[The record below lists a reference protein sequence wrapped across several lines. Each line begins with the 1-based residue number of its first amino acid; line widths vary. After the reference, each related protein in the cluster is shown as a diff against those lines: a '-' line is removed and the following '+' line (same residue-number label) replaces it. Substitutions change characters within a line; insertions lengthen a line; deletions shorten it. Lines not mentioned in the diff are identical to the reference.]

1 MEDKNKDAKDNISEI
16 IDTEEIASDDIEAKD
31 LDHQTD
37 GDNPPNTEELD
48 LLAENE
54 KLNDLLLRSR
64 AELDNFQ
71 KRTEKQLVQAQLYS
85 TEKLSSELLIIMD
98 SLEAAEKAATSQSLK
113 IDDLIKGNT
122 LLLKTAKEVFEKL
135 NLEEINPLNE
145 KFDPDFH
152 QAMAT
157 KEDDLAENTVL
168 EVMQKGYKLNS
179 KLIRPALVI
188 VSKKNQK
195 KTWKTSWC
203 PHIRINEYLINLR
216 GFKNG

>member
-1 MEDKNKDAKDNISEI
+1 MEDKKNDSQSKSAETSD
-16 IDTEEIASDDIEAKD
+16 IDETMSDDLEVKESN
-31 LDHQTD
+31 HHTD
-37 GDNPPNTEELD
+37 EVNEPNTDEANLTE
-48 LLAENE
+48 ENE

-98 SLEAAEKAATSQSLK
+98 SLEAAEKLATSPNLK

-122 LLLKTAKEVFEKL
+122 LLLKTAREVFGKL
-135 NLEEINPLNE
+135 NIEEINPLND

-157 KEDDLAENTVL
+157 KDADLEENTVL

-179 KLIRPALVI
+179 KLLRPALVI
-188 VSKKNQK
+188 VSKKNQ
-195 KTWKTSWC
+195 
-203 PHIRINEYLINLR
+203 
-216 GFKNG
+216 

>member
-1 MEDKNKDAKDNISEI
+1 MEDKKNDSQSKSAETSD
-16 IDTEEIASDDIEAKD
+16 IDETMSDDLEVKESN
-31 LDHQTD
+31 HHTD
-37 GDNPPNTEELD
+37 EVNEPNTDEANLTE
-48 LLAENE
+48 ENE

-98 SLEAAEKAATSQSLK
+98 SLEAAEKLATSPNLK

-122 LLLKTAKEVFEKL
+122 LLLKTAREVFGKL
-135 NLEEINPLNE
+135 NIEEINPLND

-157 KEDDLAENTVL
+157 KDADSEENTVL

-179 KLIRPALVI
+179 KLLRPALVI
-188 VSKKNQK
+188 VSKK
-195 KTWKTSWC
+195 
-203 PHIRINEYLINLR
+203 IN
-216 GFKNG
+216 

>member
-31 LDHQTD
+31 LEYQTD

-179 KLIRPALVI
+179 KLLRPALVI

-195 KTWKTSWC
+195 KT
-203 PHIRINEYLINLR
+203 
-216 GFKNG
+216 

>member
-1 MEDKNKDAKDNISEI
+1 MEDKKNDSQSKSAETSD
-16 IDTEEIASDDIEAKD
+16 IDETMSDDLEVKESN
-31 LDHQTD
+31 HHTD
-37 GDNPPNTEELD
+37 EVNEPNTDEANLTE
-48 LLAENE
+48 ENE

-98 SLEAAEKAATSQSLK
+98 SLEAAEKLATSPNLK

-122 LLLKTAKEVFEKL
+122 LLLKTAREVFGKL
-135 NLEEINPLNE
+135 NIEEINPLND

-157 KEDDLAENTVL
+157 KDADSEENTVL

-179 KLIRPALVI
+179 KLLRPALVI
-188 VSKKNQK
+188 VSKKNQW
-195 KTWKTSWC
+195 KTWKISHR
-203 PHIRINEYLINLR
+203 PHIWI
-216 GFKNG
+216 K

>member
-16 IDTEEIASDDIEAKD
+16 TDAEEITSDDSEAKD
-31 LDHQTD
+31 LGHQTD
-37 GDNPPNTEELD
+37 GVNLPNTEEVD

-195 KTWKTSWC
+195 KT
-203 PHIRINEYLINLR
+203 
-216 GFKNG
+216 

>member
-31 LDHQTD
+31 LEHQTD
-37 GDNPPNTEELD
+37 GDNLPNTEELD

-179 KLIRPALVI
+179 KLLRPALVI

-195 KTWKTSWC
+195 KT
-203 PHIRINEYLINLR
+203 
-216 GFKNG
+216 

>member
-98 SLEAAEKAATSQSLK
+98 RLEAAEKAATSQSLK
-113 IDDLIKGNT
+113 IDDLIKGNK

-157 KEDDLAENTVL
+157 REDDLAENTVL

-179 KLIRPALVI
+179 KLLRPALVI

-195 KTWKTSWC
+195 KT
-203 PHIRINEYLINLR
+203 
-216 GFKNG
+216 

>member
-195 KTWKTSWC
+195 KT
-203 PHIRINEYLINLR
+203 
-216 GFKNG
+216 

>member
-16 IDTEEIASDDIEAKD
+16 IDTGEISSDDVEAKD
-31 LDHQTD
+31 PEHQTD
-37 GDNPPNTEELD
+37 GDNLPNTEEPD

-195 KTWKTSWC
+195 KT
-203 PHIRINEYLINLR
+203 
-216 GFKNG
+216 

>member
-1 MEDKNKDAKDNISEI
+1 
-16 IDTEEIASDDIEAKD
+16 
-31 LDHQTD
+31 
-37 GDNPPNTEELD
+37 
-48 LLAENE
+48 
-54 KLNDLLLRSR
+54 
-64 AELDNFQ
+64 
-71 KRTEKQLVQAQLYS
+71 
-85 TEKLSSELLIIMD
+85 MD

-179 KLIRPALVI
+179 KLLRPALVI

-195 KTWKTSWC
+195 KT
-203 PHIRINEYLINLR
+203 
-216 GFKNG
+216 

>member
-1 MEDKNKDAKDNISEI
+1 MEDKKNDSQSKSAETSD
-16 IDTEEIASDDIEAKD
+16 IDETMSDDLEVKESN
-31 LDHQTD
+31 HHTD
-37 GDNPPNTEELD
+37 EVNEPNTDEANLTE
-48 LLAENE
+48 ENE

-98 SLEAAEKAATSQSLK
+98 SLEAAEKLATSPNLK

-122 LLLKTAKEVFEKL
+122 LLLKTAREVFGKL
-135 NLEEINPLNE
+135 NIEEINPLND

-157 KEDDLAENTVL
+157 KDADSEENTVL

-179 KLIRPALVI
+179 KLLRPALVI
-188 VSKKNQK
+188 VSKKNQ
-195 KTWKTSWC
+195 
-203 PHIRINEYLINLR
+203 
-216 GFKNG
+216 